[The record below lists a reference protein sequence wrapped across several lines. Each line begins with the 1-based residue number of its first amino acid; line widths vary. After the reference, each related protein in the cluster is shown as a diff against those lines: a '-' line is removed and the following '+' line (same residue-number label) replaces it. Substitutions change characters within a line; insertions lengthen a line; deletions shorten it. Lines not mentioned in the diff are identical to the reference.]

1 MKLLALIVS
10 LVCAGSNLF
19 AEKVGLL
26 IVATGKYD
34 SFVAP
39 LIDSARRHFCSNHEV
54 TYYVFTDG
62 NIPEAQDIVRVQQEK
77 LGWPYDTL
85 MRNSIYLDHKDLFS
99 KEDYVFAL
107 DADMLFV
114 DTVGEEIF
122 GERVATLHPGYA
134 ITRKKLPYETSHKST
149 AYIPKKYRKGGL
161 YFAGGFFGGSRDGF
175 THIIQTT
182 TERILKDLNKGVIAI
197 WHDESQW
204 NRYCI
209 DYRPTVILNPS
220 YCYADPVEIG
230 YSHDL
235 AEVFKN
241 RFPKKLLALTK
252 NHKEYRE

>member
-1 MKLLALIVS
+1 MKLLALVVS
-10 LVCAGSNLF
+10 FICFGSNLF

-39 LIDSARRHFCSNHEV
+39 LIDSARRHFCPNHEV

-62 NIPEAQDIVRVQQEK
+62 VIPEGTDIVRTQQER

-85 MRNSIYLDHKDLFS
+85 MRNSIYNSHKDLFAS
-99 KEDYVFAL
+99 EDYIFAL

-114 DTVGEEIF
+114 DTVGDEIF

-134 ITRKKLPYETSHKST
+134 ITGGILPYEKNHKST
-149 AYIPKKYRKGGL
+149 AYIPKKYRAGGL
-161 YFAGGFFGGSRDGF
+161 YFAGGFFGGSQQGF
-175 THIIQTT
+175 AHIIETT
-182 TERILKDLNKGVIAI
+182 TERVLKDLDKDVIAI

-209 DYRPTVILNPS
+209 DYRPNVILNPS
-220 YCYADPVEIG
+220 YCYADLAELG
-230 YSHDL
+230 YSQKTADT
-235 AEVFKN
+235 FN
-241 RFPKKLLALTK
+241 RRFPKKLLALTK